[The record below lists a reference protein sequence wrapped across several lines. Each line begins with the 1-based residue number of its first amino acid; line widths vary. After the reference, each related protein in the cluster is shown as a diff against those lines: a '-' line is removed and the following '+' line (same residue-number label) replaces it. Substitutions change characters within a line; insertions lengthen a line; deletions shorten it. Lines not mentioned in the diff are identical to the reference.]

1 MMLRRLQLGF
11 IWTNMILVGIV
22 LCVVFVIVYANT
34 YSNHLVNIDNSL
46 RNSIE
51 FMQKN
56 RIPLVPFESNINS
69 HPSYRP
75 NNNIATVTVSVNSS
89 NEITASF
96 QDLTRVS
103 QEYLDDMVAQALPQS
118 ENRGFIEKKNFRY
131 FKITNN
137 STTYIAF
144 ASMTETKLNMQR
156 NLLISIVLG
165 SASMVI
171 FFLISLLM
179 SKIAINP
186 VKKAWRQ
193 QQQFLADASHEL
205 RTPLTVILA
214 NNNIMLSGPDTSVGE
229 QEKWLLSTQAEATH
243 MKNLIDNLLYLAKS
257 DGTTDALPLERIALS
272 EELMDNILQFE
283 PVAFEGNISLNC
295 DIASDLWLTGNPTQ
309 IKQLIH
315 ILLDNAFKYTGEG
328 GNVRVDLVRRGNFIK
343 LEINNTGT
351 PIPTEDLPH
360 IFERFYRSDKART
373 QQSGEGGYGLGLA
386 IAQTIVKN
394 HKGKITVSSNAED
407 GTTFTVTFRI

>member
-56 RIPLVPFESNINS
+56 RIPLVPFDSNINS

-328 GNVRVDLVRRGNFIK
+328 GNVRLDLVRRGNFIK

>member
-351 PIPTEDLPH
+351 PIPAEDLPH

>member
-1 MMLRRLQLGF
+1 MLRRLQLGF

-131 FKITNN
+131 FKITKN

>member
-1 MMLRRLQLGF
+1 MLRRLQLGF